1 MLNAHRQLERSEAS
15 ARLGTALNGLLAVT
29 KVGIGIVGH
38 SQALIADG
46 VHSAADVAASV
57 AVVIGLRVARQPA
70 DPLHNYGHAKAEA
83 VAQKV
88 VAVLLLLAGFEVGSG
103 AVHSLFRPEVVR
115 PTTLTLVVAAAV
127 MAVKEW
133 MYRIQ
138 RSTAVKTG
146 SHALMAQAR
155 DNRVDVLSSG
165 LATAGIVGALL
176 GWAPSDALGAL
187 AVALLVI
194 WLGVSLF
201 SQAAGDLMDRAAP
214 PELAE
219 GIVRAGRAVDGVL
232 GLSGLRTRMVG
243 TLVLVD
249 LEILVDR
256 NLPLVEAHQ
265 IAHRVRD
272 QVMASG
278 PVQDVT
284 VHVSPAPPAPGQS
297 SGMVQ

>member
-1 MLNAHRQLERSEAS
+1 MLDAHRQLERSEAS
-15 ARLGTALNGLLAVT
+15 ARGGTLLNALLAAI
-29 KVGIGIVGH
+29 KIAMGIVGH

-70 DPLHNYGHAKAEA
+70 DPAHNYGHAKAEA

-103 AVHSLFRPEVVR
+103 AVRSLVNPGIAR
-115 PTTLTLVVAAAV
+115 PTTVTLIVAAGV

-133 MYRIQ
+133 MFRAQ
-138 RSTAVKTG
+138 RGTALKTG

-155 DNRVDVLSSG
+155 DNRIDVMSSG
-165 LATAGIVGALL
+165 LATAGIVGAVL
-176 GWAPSDALGAL
+176 GWARADALGAL
-187 AVALLVI
+187 AVAILVV

-214 PELAE
+214 PETAE
-219 GIVRAGRAVDGVL
+219 GIAAAGRAVEGVL
-232 GLSGLRTRMVG
+232 GITALRTRMVG
-243 TLVLVD
+243 TLALVD
-249 LEILVDR
+249 IEILVGRD
-256 NLPLVEAHQ
+256 LTLVEAHA

-272 QVMASG
+272 RIMAAG

-284 VHVSPAPPAPGQS
+284 VHVNPAPPAPGHS